1 MRESR
6 WERLC
11 EMIKGKFKIEKEF
24 AEEVEITK
32 NVKRERETIIFFTS
46 KGKMWLERLIEPKIK
61 KVKFHYH
68 RRTNRGTYKE
78 IQYSPIEKIEIIKLY
93 RWNQQKKEWEK
104 IDFNKPYFT

>member
-1 MRESR
+1 VQESR
-6 WERLC
+6 WERLY
-11 EMIKGKFKIEKEF
+11 EMINNKFGIEKES
-24 AEEVEITK
+24 VDEIEIK
-32 NVKRERETIIFFTS
+32 EGVKGKRETIIFFTPED
-46 KGKMWLERLIEPKIK
+46 KMRLERLIEPKIK